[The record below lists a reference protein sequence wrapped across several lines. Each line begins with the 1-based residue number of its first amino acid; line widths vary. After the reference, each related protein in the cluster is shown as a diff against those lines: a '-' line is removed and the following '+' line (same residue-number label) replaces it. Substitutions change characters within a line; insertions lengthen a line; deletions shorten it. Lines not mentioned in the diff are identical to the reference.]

1 MFDVINNIKDIHKL
15 KIKNLSVNINESG
28 QCALL
33 SLYFHYIRFHNIN
46 MSSNNFKNSVLS
58 PWEELNN
65 SLKVSKELN
74 IAKQF
79 KNKSVYKRTPSYVSK
94 VKTATRKTIRP
105 LKTIRKRTIIPLK
118 TIRKRTIRPL
128 KTIRKII

>member
-1 MFDVINNIKDIHKL
+1 
-15 KIKNLSVNINESG
+15 
-28 QCALL
+28 
-33 SLYFHYIRFHNIN
+33 